1 MADCAVNMM
10 SMSSSSSRR
19 VGNKAYI
26 NATNMNMNMNP
37 SSSHHSND
45 KDNDD
50 DDERTIVL
58 RTMKALEKSVYKRP
72 RAECLPDMFRGLW
85 RKQIVEWMYVLV
97 KFCKLRHEATAAAV
111 HYLDVAV
118 WASASSSSSPISI
131 SLVQTP
137 WDYQLCAMASLHLA
151 LKVYDSPT
159 VRVIKLSDLVKL
171 GGGQFTE
178 DDIIQKEHDL
188 LRVLRWRINPPT
200 ANCFLQ
206 RYLELVPLFELD
218 EEEDS
223 DDDDNDHYECG
234 GYIDSDEVNN
244 YEDQLRPIERRRR
257 ERVRKIEEIAI
268 EFIEVATRHD
278 RFLSVPSSVIAYAAL
293 LSAIELSMKRQ
304 EQNEQQHQH
313 QQNFCLDYDLVTFLQ
328 NMKTIAEMGDLTV
341 TVTNDE
347 DCNGDGI
354 CLSRMV
360 LRTKMLLE
368 RIVQGVPVPPEEDD
382 GYFFNSV
389 FATKTKMYCD
399 ENSNRDHNNNWDGNN
414 NNEGKYCDKKSSSG
428 EFRKLSTNSS
438 SSSLSPTSTI

>member
-1 MADCAVNMM
+1 
-10 SMSSSSSRR
+10 
-19 VGNKAYI
+19 
-26 NATNMNMNMNP
+26 
-37 SSSHHSND
+37 
-45 KDNDD
+45 
-50 DDERTIVL
+50 
-58 RTMKALEKSVYKRP
+58 MKAMENSVYKRP

-111 HYLDVAV
+111 HYLDTAV
-118 WASASSSSSPISI
+118 WASASSSSSSISI

-137 WDYQLCAMASLHLA
+137 RDYQLCAMAALHLA

-178 DDIIQKEHDL
+178 DDIVQKEHDL
-188 LRVLRWRINPPT
+188 LRALRWRINPPT

-218 EEEDS
+218 EEEHTC
-223 DDDDNDHYECG
+223 DHDHDECG
-234 GYIDSDEVNN
+234 RDIDGDEVSNN
-244 YEDQLRPIERRRR
+244 NNNSNYGDQLEPMEHRRRVR
-257 ERVRKIEEIAI
+257 LRKIEEIAI

-293 LSAIELSMKRQ
+293 LSAMELRQ
-304 EQNEQQHQH
+304 EQNVQHQH
-313 QQNFCLDYDLVTFLQ
+313 QIFCLDYDLVAFLQ
-328 NMKTIAEMGDLTV
+328 NMRNIAEMGDLTV

-347 DCNGDGI
+347 DCRGDGI
-354 CLSRMV
+354 GLSRLV

-368 RIVQGVPVPPEEDD
+368 KIVQGVPVPPEEDD
-382 GYFFNSV
+382 DYFFNSAV
-389 FATKTKMYCD
+389 AAKTKMYRG
-399 ENSNRDHNNNWDGNN
+399 ENCNGDHINNRDDNNK
-414 NNEGKYCDKKSSSG
+414 GKHSDKKSSFG
-428 EFRKLSTNSS
+428 KFKKLSTKTS